1 MIKKKRPETM
11 IERIERAHHMYDN
24 GPKPKHYGD
33 KSIVDMEEWNS
44 MNGLQ
49 KKTPVVT
56 KEGPFESALT
66 KIQRP
71 KPFKSEDPS
80 SYPMN
85 QKKSMSQ
92 WEAVLEQA
100 KNPKSKEDRI
110 SARQTRNI
118 IREKYK
124 DKTQRKYLGDDE
136 LKVVQHE
143 VKPKAP
149 ERPLNDVIA
158 ENAELRRQRD
168 IADME
173 RKFGRGGLVDVAKRY
188 I

>member
-1 MIKKKRPETM
+1 MT
-11 IERIERAHHMYDN
+11 
-24 GPKPKHYGD
+24 
-33 KSIVDMEEWNS
+33 
-44 MNGLQ
+44 GLQ
-49 KKTPVVT
+49 KKTPVVVKA

-71 KPFKSEDPS
+71 KPFKNEDPS

-85 QKKSMSQ
+85 QRKSMGQ
-92 WEAVLEQA
+92 WEAVLEEA
-100 KNPKSKEDRI
+100 KNPKNRDERI

-136 LKVVQHE
+136 LKLIGKHPSQLYTSQPIDIPSVKIKIPPVQPQE
-143 VKPKAP
+143 P
-149 ERPLNDVIA
+149 ERPINEIIRERA
-158 ENAELRRQRD
+158 EVRRQRD
-168 IADME
+168 IADIE
-173 RKFGRGGLVDVAKRY
+173 NKFGRGGLVNIAKRL